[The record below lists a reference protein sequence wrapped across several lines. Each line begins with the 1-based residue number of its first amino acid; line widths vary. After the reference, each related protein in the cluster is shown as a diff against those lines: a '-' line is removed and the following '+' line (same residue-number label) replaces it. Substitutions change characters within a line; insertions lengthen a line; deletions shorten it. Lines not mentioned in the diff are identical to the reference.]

1 MCATKSFIAYVNF
14 YVNTSK
20 KVKEYISNFK
30 VVIFVEESEFN
41 GRAWKVYTLVMSYI
55 LTVQI
60 WSPMSNPE
68 TKQIWKMGEGEI
80 QFLNM
85 K

>member
-41 GRAWKVYTLVMSYI
+41 GRA
-55 LTVQI
+55 
-60 WSPMSNPE
+60 
-68 TKQIWKMGEGEI
+68 
-80 QFLNM
+80 
-85 K
+85 